1 MCHLHYSEAEHV
13 NLLMLS
19 LCEDVICIGDL
30 FVVSWKLILQ
40 SYYPDYVGMY
50 LEHAESTMLQSV
62 THVFSVELQS

>member
-1 MCHLHYSEAEHV
+1 MFHLHYSEAEHV

-30 FVVSWKLILQ
+30 FVVSWDTNSLR

-50 LEHAESTMLQSV
+50 LEHAESTML
-62 THVFSVELQS
+62 